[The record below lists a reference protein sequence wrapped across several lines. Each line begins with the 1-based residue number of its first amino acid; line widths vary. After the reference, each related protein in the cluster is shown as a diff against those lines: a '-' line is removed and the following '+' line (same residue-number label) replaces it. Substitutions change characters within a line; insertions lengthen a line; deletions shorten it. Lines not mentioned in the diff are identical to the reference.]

1 MGDNK
6 FQPVKTEEELTRKVW
21 WSAFTT
27 QAPGIMVFTVIAV
40 ALFALSL
47 DEGNL
52 LGRLGMLLIG
62 PVIYL
67 IPGAVAWHRKHNN
80 RNAIIMLNILLG
92 WTFLGW
98 VGALVW
104 AMTNPGKK

>member
-6 FQPVKTEEELTRKVW
+6 FQPVETEESTRKVW
-21 WSAFTT
+21 WSKLGT
-27 QAPGIMVFTVIAV
+27 QAPGIMVFTVIVIAF
-40 ALFALSL
+40 FAFDSG
-47 DEGNL
+47 EGNFL
-52 LGRLGMLLIG
+52 DGLGMLLIG
-62 PVIYL
+62 PFIYL

-98 VGALVW
+98 VDALVW
-104 AMTNPGKK
+104 ALTNPGKE